1 MTLLPRLLLV
11 LVALASSALLRAAS
25 LAEEMSTFVNQP
37 RFDGAMWGVKV
48 VSLDSG
54 QTLFEHQPH
63 LRLSPASNSKL
74 YAGALALAGLGADYR
89 IRTPLLATAP
99 VTATGELPG
108 DLVIAGRADPSWGA
122 REKPAEFWS
131 VFAPF
136 VEALQRAGVKHIR
149 GDVIADATWLRQPPD
164 GAGWTV
170 DDMNY
175 DYGAE
180 ISGIT
185 LLDNFVEL
193 RVTPAAKIGEPC
205 TFEVLE
211 PLSGLTFVNHTR
223 TLAAGATATVET
235 RRTAGT
241 TVVEIIGG
249 IAVDAKSAKTEA
261 PVPRPAQWFAVA
273 LKAALGRAGIRVD
286 GRARSVIWPE
296 SPVRADVKLG
306 EIVSPPLREL
316 VAGFMKPSQNL
327 ETDLVFGHLG
337 ELRRNEKTATDK
349 RSDELALDAL
359 KQFAREVGIAPNDL
373 VFEEGSGLSRNN
385 LTTADATAR
394 LLTFMAKHR
403 ESEAF
408 LASLPIAGVDG
419 SLRKRMKGTP
429 AEDNVRA
436 KTGGLRWAAALS
448 GHATLGTGERVVFS
462 FMLNRHVPPAGR
474 RAWQEI
480 DELTV
485 ILTNHG
491 RSMPAAT
498 K

>member
-11 LVALASSALLRAAS
+11 LVAFTGSAFLRAATLPEKMS
-25 LAEEMSTFVNQP
+25 AFLAQP

-48 VSLDSG
+48 VSLAGG

-74 YAGALALAGLGADYR
+74 YTGALALARLGSDYR

-99 VTATGELPG
+99 INTTGEIPG

-122 REKPAEFWS
+122 REKKPEFRS

-136 VEALQRAGVKHIR
+136 VEALQHAGVKRIR
-149 GDVIADATWLRQPPD
+149 GDVVADATWLRQSPD

-170 DDMNY
+170 DDMNF

-180 ISGIT
+180 ISGVT

-193 RVTPAAKIGEPC
+193 RVTPGAKPGEPC
-205 TFEVLE
+205 AFEVLE

-235 RRTAGT
+235 RRAAGT
-241 TVVEIIGG
+241 TVVEIVGG
-249 IAVDAKSAKTEA
+249 VAVDAKPAKTEA

-273 LKAALGRAGIRVD
+273 LKAALERAGIRVD
-286 GRARSVIWPE
+286 GRARSLVWPE
-296 SPVRADVKLG
+296 SPARAEVRVG
-306 EIVSPPLREL
+306 EIVSPPLRDL

-327 ETDLVFGHLG
+327 ETDLIFGHLG
-337 ELRRNEKTATDK
+337 ELRRGADTSPEK
-349 RSDELALDAL
+349 RSDDLALEAL
-359 KQFAREVGIAPNDL
+359 KEFAREVGIAPNDL
-373 VFEEGSGLSRNN
+373 IFEEGSGLSRNN

-394 LLTFMAKHR
+394 LLAFMAGHR
-403 ESEAF
+403 EADAF

-419 SLRKRMKGTP
+419 SLHRRMKGTA
-429 AEDNVRA
+429 AENNVRA
-436 KTGGLRWAAALS
+436 KTGGLRWAASLS
-448 GHATLGTGERVVFS
+448 GYATLGSGERVVFS
-462 FMLNRHVPPAGR
+462 FMLNRHVAAEGR
-474 RAWQEI
+474 RASKEI
-480 DELTV
+480 DDLTV
-485 ILTNHG
+485 ILANHG
-491 RSMPAAT
+491 RP
-498 K
+498 